1 MALSF
6 NIQYDPKKYEP
17 IVQGLRDI
25 YKYAPDPAGFEAS
38 YMTANIIAESFPHIN
53 KKQAFYDSPKLIEAY
68 TGYKLDTQGFLKE
81 FGKTFQAQREDLKI
95 SMMFSRAMMATDE
108 EERKRRL
115 EEANEYMQGKLLYRN
130 DFKDMSIFTDLLVS
144 SGKLLPSMLPT
155 IGMHLVGA
163 ALAPITGGLSVKA
176 ATVGGALY
184 SGMMEAGG
192 LVKELYNLTDENGNR
207 LGDEYIRT
215 AWTMAMA
222 GVGGLNLFT
231 QGFEKLTGSLIPKLF
246 GKKSIKNAVQSGLV
260 ANWAAKRLAGYAGNI
275 FTESLEEATEELI
288 SMLASNYVTTH
299 SNETYETLFEGHSP
313 EQIIKA
319 MAQTAVETAK
329 GMLLTALP
337 GQTISAV
344 RDYYASDNHI
354 KREANK
360 YSEFTDDSI
369 AVETKFIKPHSAS
382 KPEAKF
388 EKFESPIDVVDVDGT
403 FVPVNIEDSSK
414 VKSAI
419 MSGARAL
426 NVRVVNNKMDT
437 ATIDTETSSGKALN
451 IASRTEGSKYV
462 DNMVVFDTIETAQK
476 EAKKYAT
483 KADGL
488 STFETQPDGSV
499 LVGTM
504 DGERS
509 SAVIFTSKDL
519 VGDGKTVYEP
529 TLDQKLDIEDE
540 FEKTRPD
547 RFQQR
552 LVPVRKQFQTY
563 KKALQS
569 KGATEEDI
577 QYLNDNVLEQL
588 YRTVKEKSPD
598 IGDDQ
603 AYGMA
608 IPSTYFAYLAAK
620 VAGMS
625 PQEFFETHFTPEKFA
640 VITHEQEQEY
650 LASAEGQQSIEIEG
664 GLQAKQEG
672 AVPVLGG
679 LVWKDKTSGKKTIG
693 IASGY
698 TPLTVV
704 HEIGHVLVDV
714 IKDTPIFEPFK
725 ALYKH
730 ELEQDGG
737 TIGRHFQERFAS
749 DLELYIKEGKTAD
762 KALRSVFSKIVEAI
776 KSFVKYVAQD
786 LDEPTRKAFDDLF
799 DLSKQQEP
807 TSTVESGRAIET
819 SLQSDR
825 KATAMPPQSDRSA
838 TVEPQQELFDNMPE
852 YQTIPEEAPVANIE
866 PQQVDTPV
874 QLDLFGDPDEVADSL
889 AQIATQAQSMD
900 AMTRESRIQ
909 MLGKLASLEEASKIA
924 TSQKWNTGREL
935 KEAIQDKVLEMADS
949 VGIDLTT
956 DSPATREYLCEV
968 GKRDILSA
976 LESNKNA
983 VGWYDLKTRQ
993 ALAVM
998 SLIHPEI
1005 ATDIHAR
1012 FAFVW
1017 ATAVTSN
1024 GLRVNKNFELAEQVY
1039 ATYKKTGK
1047 MPSDIGIGTAKNDI
1061 NEKLELFNTL
1071 KDAWGIEDLMKFM
1084 LTEFTVKDIGSIMPD
1099 RKPSGEYADVVVKG
1113 SSILGPKVGNGFF
1126 SNLFG
1131 DFSRLTMDR
1140 WLVATWGRWTGTL
1153 IKLNQNLIEKA
1164 RTRLSSVI
1172 EKALAD
1178 PAEAKRLGDLIGVE
1192 ITPDVDIDT
1201 VTVAVRKASTDKD
1214 IRSQLNASEVGSNL
1228 RLAGNSLQ
1236 TYLDGHKLA
1245 PENPAERKFIRAV
1258 INDIVTDLT
1267 STEEYKYLTIADV
1280 QAVLWYAEKRLY
1292 EVAKTDIE
1300 TEKDIEGYVDD
1311 EAPDYANAAM
1321 QVAREKGISERRMR
1335 NALKR
1340 EEDGRTA
1347 RIRLGSQREIG
1358 EGEEGGT
1365 ASGSTG
1371 QQGEA
1376 RGFTEK
1382 EKRSFLQEQTIINA
1396 RANRKSD
1403 EGSPWSYE
1411 RGSGGDGG
1419 GVRLL
1424 KPLGVTYVNEWK
1436 ALTKKGRAFSTNFFT
1451 TPNFYELEPT
1461 TDNATVFQRLISE
1474 NKATLKYGS
1483 AVMTYEVDDYQ
1494 QMRLFLTEDGT
1505 SGVAIKKDGDIV
1517 SVFSTGGNGRALM
1530 ELAVS
1535 AGGRKLDCFDTIL
1548 PQYYAPHG
1556 FRAVARIKWD
1566 DSQAPVD
1573 WNKETFKRYNNG
1585 EPDVVFMVY
1594 DPSKMDAFYSNKDGK
1609 LFKGNPETAYNNAVR
1624 LQTKE
1629 LNTFIGT
1636 IEEKFADIEY
1646 KPIGSVIQDYNLNV
1660 EKNKGSSLWFE
1671 PQAIGNDWWWHT
1683 KLILGHDKNGKQLKL
1698 DRGPINI
1705 TLEAI
1710 HHIVTDHY
1718 TDGVKQDHIDQI
1730 PRQLADPVMIVE
1742 SDSTIDN
1749 HKGWPIFV
1757 TDIMVDTPY
1766 EGKQLLVIPV
1776 RRFDKTGNNIRTMY
1790 PWLPSKHGGLTLDE
1804 YMERNTLIA
1813 VNTKKIEQLASGY
1826 IRHRDIGDLQ
1836 QATPYRIILD
1846 LSTTVNQNE
1855 VEEFLGS
1862 LETAPKEPDQTL
1874 ASIEYRVGLQ
1884 GLKEQLRNGEYPAD
1898 RDLERFKGD
1907 PDVDWEI
1914 QFRKISYQDPAIIE
1928 MVSDAYD
1935 RLQKEIQ
1942 NLEEGKTINEND
1954 RLIQIIDEM
1963 VPEEMRIDIGEEAGD
1978 VNRFLDRVKQQLKY
1992 KSYKQSN
1999 KEFDAMLSDNQYVL
2013 DVAKRL
2019 TDGIDRSKDS
2029 DISAYIF
2036 RLADHPNPSPYAF
2049 RMAKSAIRND
2059 LAKYR
2064 RMLLRKEGNDAQISY
2079 EDATFVNEITE
2090 MPSRYENDEVR
2101 TLLSGNTDPVIK
2113 SIIRRGLAT
2122 ENTLNH
2128 VIDTMTADIEA
2139 FKEEFGLQELT
2150 IEALMKMLDEA
2161 DSDYKRR
2168 NLMYLRLQE
2177 INKKYH
2183 DRYAK
2188 LKKSVKIR
2196 TDALKAKAAMERL
2209 LRKGD
2214 RLTTPTPNYDA
2225 NIMHELNGFWKI
2237 MKTNDGGVKKPLNH
2251 LFKQYGISYENM
2263 HNGLKQFFEEREDGI
2278 YFKKKM
2284 NRMSMTDL
2292 RVLENIIRAIKG
2304 KARGVVNEMKDA
2316 RNDRVLETVQKF
2328 LASSMNID
2336 PGTFE
2341 EMIPQLKEAKGRSIV
2356 NDGSRSKGTVMGTIN
2371 TQFLTMSR
2379 LIDQIDPSG
2388 ALREWVFGRAGV
2400 DKILADEIRM
2410 QNDRYEKGKSM
2421 MESLGIKMA
2430 DLNKEF
2436 HRFPRIGRGG
2446 QEIITYDMAVGL
2458 YVYEKQPD
2466 AKAKLLSPDGNG
2478 YTQEEL
2484 DYIIDNLPEN
2494 YKKWGDYLIKDMMS
2508 RHGAIADV
2516 YYRVKNKRLG
2526 FIANYFPLVRG
2537 VDEAKFEDM
2546 LEEEHYE
2553 RNQNPADQFTYKR
2566 TGGTYPL
2573 ALNATNVWHRLVHKQ
2588 EHYISAAQWVNDTQY
2603 MLGKGGGDL
2612 FGAIEMTKG
2621 HEYAKAFQDFVNRFA
2636 NRYHVYDT
2644 ADVISNHIRSNL
2656 VIARLGFNIITAFKQ
2671 IPSLFYF
2678 TAKFGPIRL
2687 IEALGQVLFH
2697 YKETS
2702 QKIYELSPQLK
2713 NRKFS
2718 HDYELVTQM
2727 QGKSRYERAVQKIG
2741 KVGMAPIQLMDR
2753 LVVNTLWLGAYNAN
2767 IARNMSPEE
2776 AALDATRFIG
2786 DTQPGGSV
2794 IDTAA
2799 IYSTDNSLVKY
2810 LLMFSSQLNKNF
2822 NMIWADIP
2830 MALKQKHFGKA
2841 ISYMLGLG
2849 MSFAGIMLASG
2860 TFAGDDDDDESI
2872 INQFFAQLANQI
2884 PVVGNA
2890 VSAIV
2895 SGDYFASD
2903 DALIIPEVNSLIRA
2917 YASGDQQRILDKWAK
2932 LGLSVGEVS
2941 GLPSGMGLKM
2951 YNTGFK
2957 DDEINLG
2964 YLLNSKWAELL

>member
-155 IGMHLVGA
+155 IGMHLAGA
-163 ALAPITGGLSVKA
+163 VLAPITGGLSVKA

-215 AWTMAMA
+215 AWTIAMA

-246 GKKSIKNAVQSGLV
+246 GKKSIKNAVKSGLV

-275 FTESLEEATEELI
+275 LSESLEEATEELI

-329 GMLLTALP
+329 GMVLTALP

-360 YSEFTDDSI
+360 YSGFTDDSI
-369 AVETKFIKPHSAS
+369 AVETRFIKPHSVS

-388 EKFESPIDVVDVDGT
+388 EKFESPIDVIDVDGT

-426 NVRVVNNKMDT
+426 NVRVVNNKMNT

-483 KADGL
+483 RAEGL
-488 STFETQPDGSV
+488 STYETQPDGSV

-529 TLDQKLDIEDE
+529 TLDQKLDVEDE

-563 KKALQS
+563 RKALQS

-577 QYLNDNVLEQL
+577 KFLNENVLEQL
-588 YRTVKEKSPD
+588 YRTVKEKFPD

-603 AYGMA
+603 AYSMA

-620 VAGMS
+620 VADMS

-672 AVPVLGG
+672 TVPVLGG
-679 LVWKDKTSGKKTIG
+679 LVWRDKATGKKTIG

-704 HEIGHVLVDV
+704 HEIGHVLVDI

-725 ALYKH
+725 VLYKN

-737 TIGRHFQERFAS
+737 TIGRHFQEKFAS

-762 KALRSVFSKIVEAI
+762 KALRSVFSKIVDAI

-838 TVEPQQELFDNMPE
+838 ILEPQQELFETQDTQEPQVMPK
-852 YQTIPEEAPVANIE
+852 EAPVADIE
-866 PQQVDTPV
+866 PQQVNTPV
-874 QLDLFGDPDEVADSL
+874 QLDLFGDPDEVADRL
-889 AQIATQAQSMD
+889 AQIATQAESME
-900 AMTRESRIQ
+900 AMTQGER
-909 MLGKLASLEEASKIA
+909 LEALKKVVNVANLDGVAKIA
-924 TSQKWNTGREL
+924 NSKKWRTSREMKL
-935 KEAIQDKVLEMADS
+935 VIQESVIQQARDAGFDITKDS
-949 VGIDLTT
+949 EIR
-956 DSPATREYLCEV
+956 REYLREIT
-968 GKRDILSA
+968 KSDTLIA
-976 LESNKNA
+976 IKNNKNA
-983 VGWYDLKTRQ
+983 VGWYAKKTAQ
-993 ALAVM
+993 ALDVM
-998 SLIHPEI
+998 SLIHPELK
-1005 ATDIHAR
+1005 TDEHAR
-1012 FAFVW
+1012 FAFIF
-1017 ATAVTSN
+1017 ASAVTSN
-1024 GLRVNKNFELAEQVY
+1024 GIKLNKNFELAEMAY
-1039 ATYKKTGK
+1039 STFKETGR
-1047 MPSDIGIGTAKNDI
+1047 MPTDIGIGKARQVI
-1061 NEKLELFNTL
+1061 NEQMGNFNKLVDSL
-1071 KDAWGIEDLMKFM
+1071 GIDDFMKFM
-1084 LTEFTVKDIGSIMPD
+1084 LTDFKVSEITSIFPNI
-1099 RKPSGEYADVVVKG
+1099 KISGEHADVLVKG
-1113 SSILGPKVGNGFF
+1113 AAIIGPKLGNGFF
-1126 SNLFG
+1126 SNMFG
-1131 DFSRLTMDR
+1131 DFSKLTIDR
-1140 WLVATWGRWTGTL
+1140 WLMVTWGRWTGTL
-1153 IKLNQNLIEKA
+1153 LKINKELTENASLRLQSVVDELLNNPEET
-1164 RTRLSSVI
+1164 TRLSSLIKYDITKDVDL
-1172 EKALAD
+1172 EELALA
-1178 PAEAKRLGDLIGVE
+1178 
-1192 ITPDVDIDT
+1192 ID
-1201 VTVAVRKASTDKD
+1201 KASTKSDLRNQ
-1214 IRSQLNASEVGSNL
+1214 IIQTAIGNSL
-1228 RLAGNSLQ
+1228 RLAGNNLSGI
-1236 TYLDGHKLA
+1236 LDGQKLS
-1245 PENPAERKFIRAV
+1245 PDNGAERKVIRAAFY
-1258 INDIVTDLT
+1258 DLMEYLH
-1267 STEEYKYLTIADV
+1267 STEEYKDITISDV
-1280 QAVLWYAEKRLY
+1280 QAILWYAEKRLF
-1292 EVAKTDIE
+1292 ESSKKDMTDGDEIS
-1300 TEKDIEGYVDD
+1300 GYQDD
-1311 EAPDYANAAM
+1311 EAPDYANAAVL
-1321 QVAREKGISERRMR
+1321 VARSKGISDDLIQG
-1335 NALKR
+1335 ALK
-1340 EEDGRTA
+1340 EYEDGRSRA
-1347 RIRLGSQREIG
+1347 IQSGLYDEYS
-1358 EGEEGGT
+1358 EGGKGRPSDNL
-1365 ASGSTG
+1365 SGEHR
-1371 QQGEA
+1371 EA
-1376 RGFTEK
+1376 KGFNEK
-1382 EKRSFLQEQTIINA
+1382 EKRRFLQERTIINA
-1396 RANRKSD
+1396 RANRKSN

-1411 RGSGGDGG
+1411 RGSGGDVG

-1451 TPNFYELEPT
+1451 TPNIYELEPT

-1474 NKATLKYGS
+1474 NKASLKYGS

-1517 SVFSTGGNGRALM
+1517 SVFSAGGNGRALM
-1530 ELAVS
+1530 ELAIS

-1609 LFKGNPETAYNNAVR
+1609 LFKGNPETAYNNAVK

-1629 LNTFIGT
+1629 LNALNNRDATDDGT
-1636 IEEKFADIEY
+1636 
-1646 KPIGSVIQDYNLNV
+1646 
-1660 EKNKGSSLWFE
+1660 
-1671 PQAIGNDWWWHT
+1671 
-1683 KLILGHDKNGKQLKL
+1683 
-1698 DRGPINI
+1698 
-1705 TLEAI
+1705 
-1710 HHIVTDHY
+1710 
-1718 TDGVKQDHIDQI
+1718 
-1730 PRQLADPVMIVE
+1730 
-1742 SDSTIDN
+1742 
-1749 HKGWPIFV
+1749 
-1757 TDIMVDTPY
+1757 
-1766 EGKQLLVIPV
+1766 
-1776 RRFDKTGNNIRTMY
+1776 
-1790 PWLPSKHGGLTLDE
+1790 
-1804 YMERNTLIA
+1804 
-1813 VNTKKIEQLASGY
+1813 
-1826 IRHRDIGDLQ
+1826 
-1836 QATPYRIILD
+1836 
-1846 LSTTVNQNE
+1846 
-1855 VEEFLGS
+1855 
-1862 LETAPKEPDQTL
+1862 PDTL

-1898 RDLERFKGD
+1898 RDLERYKGD

-1963 VPEEMRIDIGEEAGD
+1963 VPEEMRIDIGEEAGN

-1992 KSYKQSN
+1992 KSYKQAN

-2128 VIDTMTADIEA
+2128 VIETMTADIEA
-2139 FKEEFGLQELT
+2139 FKKEFGLQELT

-2161 DSDYKRR
+2161 DSEYKRR

-2177 INKKYH
+2177 INKKNH

-2237 MKTNDGGVKKPLNH
+2237 MKSNDGGVKKPLNH
-2251 LFKQYGISYENM
+2251 LFKQYGLSYENM
-2263 HNGLKQFFEEREDGI
+2263 HDALKQFFEEREDGI

-2284 NRMSMTDL
+2284 NRMSLTDL

-2304 KARGVVNEMKDA
+2304 KARGAVNEMKDA

-2341 EMIPQLKEAKGRSIV
+2341 EMIGHVKEAKGRSIV
-2356 NDGSRSKGTVMGTIN
+2356 NDGRRSKGSLMGTIN

-2484 DYIIDNLPEN
+2484 DYIIDNLPQK
-2494 YKKWGDYLIKDMMS
+2494 YKDWGDYLIKDMIS

-2656 VIARLGFNIITAFKQ
+2656 VIARLGFNIITALKQ

-2678 TAKFGPIRL
+2678 TVKFGPIRL

-2713 NRKFS
+2713 NRSFS

-2727 QGKSRYERAVQKIG
+2727 QGKSRYERVVQKIG

-2799 IYSTDNSLVKY
+2799 IYSTDNALVKY

-2917 YASGDQQRILDKWAK
+2917 YASGNQQRILDKWAK

-2957 DDEINLG
+2957 DDDINLG
-2964 YLLNSKWAELL
+2964 YLLNSKWADVLSDD